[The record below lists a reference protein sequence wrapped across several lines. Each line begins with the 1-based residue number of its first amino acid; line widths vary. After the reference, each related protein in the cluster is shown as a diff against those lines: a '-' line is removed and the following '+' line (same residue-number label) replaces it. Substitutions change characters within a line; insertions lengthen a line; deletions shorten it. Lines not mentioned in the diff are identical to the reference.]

1 MKRFFVGITLL
12 LVLLVGYWVWPF
24 FGLRSLA
31 ADIQARDPAALS
43 EDVDFVRLRRSL
55 TEQIIAAYLQVTGRA
70 KKLSPFE
77 NVVAIGIGS
86 SIADPLVAQL
96 LTPENL
102 LVLLRGQAVPTD
114 FGNVSFKIGE
124 LPSVALRFGVGR
136 LVKLRL
142 RHRTLFHWCTRFIT
156 ICRAVPHPD
165 GATAME
171 MEADGSRV
179 TELGAKSVRT
189 GIGEK
194 VSVN

>member
-1 MKRFFVGITLL
+1 MKRFFIGITLL
-12 LVLLVGYWVWPF
+12 CVMLVGYWVWPF

-77 NVVAIGIGS
+77 NVLAVGIGS

-114 FGNVSFKIGE
+114 FGNVSFKVGE
-124 LPSVALRFGVGR
+124 LPSVALGSVWAAWLSSDYGIGRFSIGVPVSSPSAQQFRIRMELLQWRWKLTGVG
-136 LVKLRL
+136 LPDSLRNQ
-142 RHRTLFHWCTRFIT
+142 F
-156 ICRAVPHPD
+156 
-165 GATAME
+165 GQ
-171 MEADGSRV
+171 
-179 TELGAKSVRT
+179 ELAK
-189 GIGEK
+189 K
-194 VSVN
+194 FP